1 MIRLRIKEV
10 AQQKGISMTR
20 LSQRSEISY
29 NTIKTFFRDPYRPI
43 NTDVLKRIAKVLGVP
58 PLDLLEDVPD
68 QEGDAPKQD

>member
-10 AQQKGISMTR
+10 AQQKSISMTR

-43 NTDVLKRIAKVLGVP
+43 STDVLVRIARVLGVP
-58 PLDLLEDVPD
+58 PLELLEDVPD
-68 QEGDAPKQD
+68 GQPPLRPTS

>member
-20 LSQRSEISY
+20 LSQRTEISY
-29 NTIKTFFRDPYRPI
+29 NTMKTFFRDPYRPI
-43 NTDVLKRIAKVLGVP
+43 STDVLERIARVLDIP

-68 QEGDAPKQD
+68 KDNR